1 MNIGSL
7 QMNSDPMLMMQTQ
20 EPNENVTSNNFLSL
34 WQGMNGDQQG
44 DESQKAVPT
53 SMTDQLQSILDCLT
67 GNETNAVNN
76 GDGSITLSNADK
88 QMLSKLLKEIGSL
101 TNKTNVSTQKKMLE
115 TKNALENGD
124 DITALVNLVQLIGQM
139 PVEDLQKLDKSSLQ
153 KLFQQANAVQNQ
165 ETSSVQAGIQVL
177 KMSETKDALV
187 TKIKR
192 ALRRLNTV
200 DSEVGKTSK
209 QKQTKGSYTNGTI
222 AHLTSNYEQKSTQVN
237 IASHVSNLK
246 QALTSVINQ
255 LSSIISNTD
264 TSSKQQLVESKTALK
279 NGDIQTA
286 ISNVLA
292 SMTNMPITKLQS
304 MNKADLARF
313 VRQVKQFVVDQDGMQ
328 HQSTS
333 EQKLKDDFLS
343 KYILSAKSQ
352 SDLLNSAGPSVLQT
366 EGISQPVQGNH
377 EDKQAIVA
385 KEEGDRQTLMS
396 LLQQLSHTMT
406 QIDTD
411 NHKQIAET
419 YSSVKKDARSINV
432 LNAITNILSESL
444 GQTEHRQFPM
454 NAINQFGSRKEV
466 VTDHHLAT
474 ETNGV
479 LNDTEIQHLSM
490 LLEGFSLA
498 ESTTSTGKE
507 MAQSTDAKEQSDFV
521 NNSLSSLLPANMMIQ
536 TVGITDGTLS
546 TELKTNINNT
556 MTILLKQLGQLIS
569 QKQTNNS
576 SSHQL
581 LIESKLALKNGDI
594 QTAVTK
600 MLDLVKDLSPNLLQS
615 ISTSK
620 DFYDLKNQQNQL
632 ALNLLKIDGILKN
645 TYSRA
650 VENINK
656 TSQMS
661 ADDHQEE
668 VSNSTVSS
676 MGALM
681 TKTEQYVLH
690 VGGEG
695 KSASYQQF
703 VADFSNILQRANLT
717 KDTGTNKLFI
727 KLNPENLGSL
737 KIELIDQDGVLTAK
751 ILTSTSG
758 AKDLLDSQL
767 QQLKQAFAGQNIQL
781 NQVHVIYQESSS
793 QSPPF
798 QQQSSSHEREQQQQ
812 QHKDHPEEE
821 MEDDFFDFLLNN
833 LIEMEA

>member
-1 MNIGSL
+1 MFYLKGGEKVNIGSL

-165 ETSSVQAGIQVL
+165 ETSSVQAGIQLL
-177 KMSETKDALV
+177 KMSETKDVLIVKIKKALTQLNTGNEGEKASSKLFNEPYTTCEAV
-187 TKIKR
+187 AKYLRNYGQENTETKILSS
-192 ALRRLNTV
+192 AVNMNVILNKV
-200 DSEVGKTSK
+200 IDQLKNFVGNADVSSK
-209 QKQTKGSYTNGTI
+209 QKL
-222 AHLTSNYEQKSTQVN
+222 A
-237 IASHVSNLK
+237 
-246 QALTSVINQ
+246 
-255 LSSIISNTD
+255 
-264 TSSKQQLVESKTALK
+264 ESMLALK
-279 NGDIQTA
+279 SGDIQEATVK
-286 ISNVLA
+286 VL
-292 SMTNMPITKLQS
+292 
-304 MNKADLARF
+304 D
-313 VRQVKQFVVDQDGMQ
+313 
-328 HQSTS
+328 
-333 EQKLKDDFLS
+333 
-343 KYILSAKSQ
+343 
-352 SDLLNSAGPSVLQT
+352 
-366 EGISQPVQGNH
+366 
-377 EDKQAIVA
+377 
-385 KEEGDRQTLMS
+385 
-396 LLQQLSHTMT
+396 
-406 QIDTD
+406 
-411 NHKQIAET
+411 
-419 YSSVKKDARSINV
+419 
-432 LNAITNILSESL
+432 
-444 GQTEHRQFPM
+444 
-454 NAINQFGSRKEV
+454 
-466 VTDHHLAT
+466 
-474 ETNGV
+474 V
-479 LNDTEIQHLSM
+479 LNDT
-490 LLEGFSLA
+490 
-498 ESTTSTGKE
+498 
-507 MAQSTDAKEQSDFV
+507 
-521 NNSLSSLLPANMMIQ
+521 P
-536 TVGITDGTLS
+536 
-546 TELKTNINNT
+546 
-556 MTILLKQLGQLIS
+556 
-569 QKQTNNS
+569 
-576 SSHQL
+576 
-581 LIESKLALKNGDI
+581 SKLLLSIGN
-594 QTAVTK
+594 TK
-600 MLDLVKDLSPNLLQS
+600 DSQEIKG
-615 ISTSK
+615 
-620 DFYDLKNQQNQL
+620 QQNQL
-632 ALNLLKIDGILKN
+632 TLNLLKTDGILKN
-645 TYSRA
+645 AYARA
-650 VENINK
+650 VENVKK
-656 TSQMS
+656 TSQIS
-661 ADDHQEE
+661 VDNHQEE
-668 VSNSTVSS
+668 TANNTVSS